1 MSCSDPIADMLTCIR
16 NAVSANKGTV
26 KFPHS
31 NIKEGICKVLAEEG
45 YISRFDV
52 VDTQPAR
59 TIKVALKYGADG
71 ERVINE
77 IRRISKPGCRVYSG
91 GRKLKPVINGF
102 GISILSTAKG
112 VLSDRHC
119 RSSNIGGEVICT
131 VK

>member
-16 NAVSANKGTV
+16 NAVSANKSNV

-45 YISRFDV
+45 YISRVDV

-59 TIKVALKYGADG
+59 TIKVELKYGADG

-77 IRRISKPGCRVYSG
+77 IRRISKPGCRVYAG
-91 GRKLKPVINGF
+91 GRKVKPVINGF

-112 VLSDRHC
+112 ILSDRHC
-119 RSSNIGGEVICT
+119 RTGNIGGEVICT

>member
-16 NAVSANKGTV
+16 NAVQANKSTV

-31 NIKEGICKVLAEEG
+31 KIKEGICEVLLDEG
-45 YISRFDV
+45 YITRIDV
-52 VDTQPAR
+52 LDTEPAK
-59 TIKVALKYGADG
+59 TIKVGLKYGQDG

-77 IRRISKPGCRVYSG
+77 IRRVSKPGCRVYSG
-91 GRKLKPVINGF
+91 GRKLRPVINGF

-112 VLSDRHC
+112 ILSDRKC
-119 RSSNIGGEVICT
+119 RTGNIGGEVLCT

>member
-16 NAVSANKGTV
+16 NAVQVNKATV
-26 KFPHS
+26 SFPHS
-31 NIKEGICKVLAEEG
+31 NIKAGICQVLVDEG
-45 YISRFDV
+45 YVSRFEV
-52 VDTQPAR
+52 LDTKPAR
-59 TIKVALKYGADG
+59 SIRVALKYGQDG

-77 IRRISKPGCRVYSG
+77 IRRVSKPGCRVYSG

-112 VLSDRHC
+112 ILSDRAC
-119 RSSNIGGEVICT
+119 RSGNIGGEVLCT